1 MFTRN
6 FLRKLGVRVPAA
18 LECPSDPYTTLRTQ
32 VHAQRGVL
40 AGISTHSFLSL
51 QQTESMQPL
60 RPYEKLDTLRQFL
73 DYDRHVLRFYCRWDD
88 SPSMFGDVRWLELHY
103 FLADDTLE
111 VLEKIPAN
119 AGRDAVP
126 VFLRRA
132 RLPKV
137 SCVCCLECL
146 YFSPSPSP

>member
-1 MFTRN
+1 MHRKVS
-6 FLRKLGVRVPAA
+6 FL
-18 LECPSDPYTTLRTQ
+18 
-32 VHAQRGVL
+32 L
-40 AGISTHSFLSL
+40 ASVAIPLSL

-60 RPYEKLDTLRQFL
+60 RPYEKLDTLQQFL

-88 SPSMFGDVRWLELHY
+88 SPSIFGDIRWLELHY

-137 SCVCCLECL
+137 SCVCSLE
-146 YFSPSPSP
+146 YFPPPPFFSVGCTTSRPAWSGH

>member
-1 MFTRN
+1 MSLDVFS
-6 FLRKLGVRVPAA
+6 L
-18 LECPSDPYTTLRTQ
+18 DP
-32 VHAQRGVL
+32 
-40 AGISTHSFLSL
+40 

-73 DYDRHVLRFYCRWDD
+73 DYDRHVLRFYCQWDD
-88 SPSMFGDVRWLELHY
+88 IRSMFGDIRWLELHY
-103 FLADDTLE
+103 FLADDTIE

-132 RLPKV
+132 QLPKV
-137 SCVCCLECL
+137 SGGVRLVTT
-146 YFSPSPSP
+146 